1 MSPSESRSN
10 PWHDA
15 LDVGRAQHGVLAVR
29 QAVAVGVPRSSFEAR
44 VQREGWER
52 PFRGVVLL
60 PGCARGHAVLARAA
74 ALAGGRDATITGPS
88 ALHLRGCLDQPP
100 ARIHLVVPHGTAAAR
115 HDLVRV
121 VRSRTLRDDHRALQ
135 AGVWLATPPRAFL
148 DAARWVGRARLRGW
162 LIDARQRRAVTIPEV
177 VTLAASLPS
186 VPGRGRLLAACSDV
200 DASGADSVLVAEV
213 ERRLRQEGFDLD
225 IPPRMVPVPGR
236 ELHPDLTVAGA
247 PVAIEVDGFGTHIDR
262 RALDLDQRKH
272 NAYVLAGW
280 VVLRIGW
287 TRMERDWEGFVAEL
301 RSAIARCQ
309 DGVLDL
315 R

>member
-1 MSPSESRSN
+1 MTSPTAWREVL
-10 PWHDA
+10 A
-15 LDVGRAQHGVLAVR
+15 LGRAQHGVLAVR
-29 QAVAVGVPRSSFEAR
+29 QAVALGVAATTLRERAR
-44 VQREGWER
+44 REGWER

-60 PGCARGHAVLARAA
+60 PGCARNHAVLARAA
-74 ALAGGRDATITGPS
+74 ALAGRGDATITGPS
-88 ALHLRGCLDQPP
+88 ALHLHGCLDQAP
-100 ARIHLVVPHGTAAAR
+100 ARIHLVVPHGVRAAR

-148 DAARWVGRARLRGW
+148 DAARWVGRVRLRAW
-162 LIDARQRRAVTIPEV
+162 LIDARQRRAVTIEEV
-177 VTLAASLPS
+177 VTMAAGLPS

-213 ERRLRQEGFDLD
+213 ERRLRQEGVDLD
-225 IPPRMVPVPGR
+225 LPPRTVPVPGR

-247 PVAIEVDGFGTHIDR
+247 PVAIEVDGFGTHSDR

-301 RSAIARCQ
+301 RAAIARCQ
-309 DGVLDL
+309 GGVLEL